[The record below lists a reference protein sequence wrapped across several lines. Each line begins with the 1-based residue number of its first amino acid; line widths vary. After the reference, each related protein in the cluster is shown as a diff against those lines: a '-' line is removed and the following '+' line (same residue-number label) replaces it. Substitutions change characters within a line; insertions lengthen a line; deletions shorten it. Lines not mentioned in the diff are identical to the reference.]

1 MNRRMERLFSDD
13 EYGNQPDS
21 QEPVDFEIAVAAV
34 EAALERIL
42 AEFNAQSSD
51 QAKLGRRKGGAA

>member
-1 MNRRMERLFSDD
+1 MNTRMERLIPDD

-21 QEPVDFEIAVAAV
+21 QEPVDFETAIAAV

-42 AEFNAQSSD
+42 AEFNAH
-51 QAKLGRRKGGAA
+51 ARKGGAA

>member
-13 EYGNQPDS
+13 EYGNQPADS
-21 QEPVDFEIAVAAV
+21 REPVDFEIAVAGI

-42 AEFNAQSSD
+42 AEFNAQ
-51 QAKLGRRKGGAA
+51 ARKSGGAA